1 MLFTNCTRIQYFERY
16 CVYQNM
22 KQNKDIK
29 KNLSERIQDV
39 FAKSLALILSIY
51 FRITGQKEL

>member
-1 MLFTNCTRIQYFERY
+1 
-16 CVYQNM
+16 M

-29 KNLSERIQDV
+29 KILSERIQDV
-39 FAKSLALILSIY
+39 FAKSLAFILSIY